1 MRRVLIAIL
10 SAAVLISTPEI
21 AAAQQKP
28 TQKPP
33 APPAT
38 RKPPPKTPTGV
49 RLYGLVDVDF
59 MAATQTFDATLGSST
74 LIGFGGGADITNVWG
89 GLFLRAALSHVGKS
103 GERVAV
109 AGDEIFPLGIGL
121 KLSMT
126 PIEFGAGWRAPVGK
140 RKRANAYGGGGLLLV
155 RYSETGDFAAADDD
169 TNESF
174 PGSFFVG
181 GVDFLIGKVFNVG
194 FEGQYRIVKNALGD
208 GGVSQIFGEDDLG
221 GFTIRAMFGIRK

>member
-33 APPAT
+33 APAT

-181 GVDFLIGKVFNVG
+181 GVDFLIGK
-194 FEGQYRIVKNALGD
+194 YRIVKNALGD